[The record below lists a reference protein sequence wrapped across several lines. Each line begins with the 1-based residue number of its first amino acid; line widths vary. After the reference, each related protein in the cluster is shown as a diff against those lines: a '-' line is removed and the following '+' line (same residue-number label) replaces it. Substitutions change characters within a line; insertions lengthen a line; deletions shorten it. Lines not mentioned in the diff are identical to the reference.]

1 MRHTSLAALL
11 TTAVVA
17 GGLAATPAYARAGAE
32 ARAVWAKS
40 RTGKDGYSRSCGRRQ
55 PRGERPYLAG
65 WNWPSSLTVR
75 GATRRPEEG
84 PTTVRVLV
92 VGPSSGSVRQKD
104 TYKISGSAYA

>member
-11 TTAVVA
+11 DLETGRLSDAVA
-17 GGLAATPAYARAGAE
+17 LDLG
-32 ARAVWAKS
+32 
-40 RTGKDGYSRSCGRRQ
+40 
-55 PRGERPYLAG
+55 RGERPYLAA

-75 GATRRPEEG
+75 VATRRSEEK

-92 VGPSSGSVRQKD
+92 ADVSSGTVRQKD